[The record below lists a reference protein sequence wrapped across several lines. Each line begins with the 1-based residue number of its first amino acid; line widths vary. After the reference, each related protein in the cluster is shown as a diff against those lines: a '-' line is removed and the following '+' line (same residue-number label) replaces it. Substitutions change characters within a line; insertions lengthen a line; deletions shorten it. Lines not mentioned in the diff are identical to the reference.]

1 MLPIN
6 AGRIFFRS
14 CPVRSWRRTQFERLS
29 AGVLGREFMSKD
41 VTSLHKKIKTIRSN
55 CIASGNC
62 TLVAPELFGQDDEGV
77 VVARVTRL
85 SAAQLA
91 DAQSAA
97 AACPVAA
104 IELEDDVGTA
114 E

>member
-1 MLPIN
+1 MMGKN
-6 AGRIFFRS
+6 
-14 CPVRSWRRTQFERLS
+14 
-29 AGVLGREFMSKD
+29 
-41 VTSLHKKIKTIRSN
+41 VTSLRQKIKTIRSN

-62 TLVAPELFGQDDEGV
+62 TLIAPDLFRQDDEGV

-91 DAQSAA
+91 DARRAA

-104 IELEDDVGTA
+104 IELEDDVGA
-114 E
+114 EE

>member
-1 MLPIN
+1 VSN
-6 AGRIFFRS
+6 E
-14 CPVRSWRRTQFERLS
+14 VTSWR
-29 AGVLGREFMSKD
+29 
-41 VTSLHKKIKTIRSN
+41 KKIKTIRGN

-62 TLVAPELFGQDDEGV
+62 TLVAPELFGQDDQGV

-104 IELEDDVGTA
+104 IELEDDVETA

>member
-1 MLPIN
+1 MGN
-6 AGRIFFRS
+6 N
-14 CPVRSWRRTQFERLS
+14 
-29 AGVLGREFMSKD
+29 
-41 VTSLHKKIKTIRSN
+41 VTSLRKRIKTIRSN

-62 TLVAPELFGQDDEGV
+62 TIVAPDLFGQDDEGV

-91 DAQSAA
+91 DARSAA

-104 IELEDDVGTA
+104 IELEDDVGP
-114 E
+114 EE

>member
-1 MLPIN
+1 M
-6 AGRIFFRS
+6 
-14 CPVRSWRRTQFERLS
+14 
-29 AGVLGREFMSKD
+29 
-41 VTSLHKKIKTIRSN
+41 TSLRKKIKTIRSN

-62 TLVAPELFGQDDEGV
+62 TLVAPDLFGHDNDGV

-91 DAQSAA
+91 DARNAA

-104 IELEDDVGTA
+104 IELEDDVGID